1 MAEKHAYQFAV
12 ALCALIMAGSWQ
24 SVLAAPDSAAALAA
38 EQPAP
43 GDDTQALSEIVVTA
57 RKRVET
63 LLDVPASLQVV
74 SGSTISEMQIK
85 TALDLSTLVPN
96 FTQSTDGPFALTF
109 LRGVG
114 SGPNPSFEQAVGT
127 FIDDIYVGRS
137 EETRTPYYDVQSIDV
152 LKGPQVVLYGNST
165 TAGAISIVTNTPSPV
180 YSADLDVAYEFRNE
194 ENTVQGDVNLPISD
208 KLRIR
213 IAGYDDDINR
223 GWITNYSQDFAPP
236 APYVVSHDP
245 LEHDRAARIQVEL
258 LPTEQLTIL
267 LKYERADT
275 KNIGG
280 TLQIVDNLLQLPFIP
295 KDNFS
300 LTRYLGNPPPFPY
313 DPQDVVKLT
322 SNTVE
327 STITYSLPTGT
338 LVSTT
343 GYNWYN
349 FFADQEGDMTPLP
362 IFEFGQL
369 YNYEQSSEELRYSA
383 SFGSKIDLIVG
394 GYYQHALLDLTG
406 RTDVNAAALGAPFPP
421 LSRFNYLDQN
431 ENDYAVFGDVTYHML
446 EKLKLEGGLR
456 YTETT
461 KNAAQGA
468 VATDFTTNTPNPA
481 LEAPVAALGG
491 ASVYNLIFGDPHN
504 FSGLSLKENHLQP
517 ELTLQY
523 DLDRN
528 AMLYAKAVR
537 GAKAGGFD
545 WIYAGELT
553 NGPKSVHFL
562 PEIATSE
569 EVGFR
574 DQLFDKK
581 LSLAITA
588 FHETVK
594 DAQVSVFDGSTNF
607 VVGNADTRSEG
618 IEANLMY
625 RPWQPVT
632 FEATGSY
639 DDSIYTRFDGA
650 ACTQAQ
656 TIAFIASPA
665 DPTCTQ
671 NLTGKITQF
680 NPKYSYD
687 LRVTHRVPVH
697 SYVVTSQ
704 LNWNFR
710 GPDNISDS
718 DDPLLLSKGV
728 GLLDMSIGIGPQ
740 DGRWQFSIFGKNL
753 TDKLWAT
760 DGTSVP
766 DVPGANF
773 TDTQRPLQVGIRF
786 HVSLGGKS

>member
-1 MAEKHAYQFAV
+1 MSKKHAYRFSV
-12 ALCALIMAGSWQ
+12 ALCAFIMAGSWQ
-24 SVLAAPDSAAALAA
+24 SALAAPDSATA
-38 EQPAP
+38 PATGQTIP
-43 GDDTQALSEIVVTA
+43 GDDTQGLSEIVVTA

-63 LLDVPASLQVV
+63 LLNVPASLQVV
-74 SGSTISEMQIK
+74 NGNTLSEMQVK
-85 TALDLSTLVPN
+85 TALDLSTFVPN

-137 EETRTPYYDVQSIDV
+137 EETRTPYYDLQTIDV

-165 TAGAISIVTNTPSPV
+165 TAGAISIITNTPSPF

-208 KLRIR
+208 RLRIR
-213 IAGYDDDINR
+213 IAGYDDDVNR
-223 GWITNYSQDFAPP
+223 GWITTYSQNLAPP
-236 APYVVSHDP
+236 APYVVSLDP
-245 LEHDRAARIQVEL
+245 LEHDKAGRIQVEL
-258 LPTEQLTIL
+258 LPTDQLTVL
-267 LKYERADT
+267 LKYERVET

-280 TLQIVDNLLQLPFIP
+280 TLQIVDNLLDLPFIP

-313 DPQDVVKLT
+313 DPHDVVELT

-327 STITYSLPTGT
+327 STITYSLPIGT

-394 GYYQHALLDLTG
+394 GYYQHSLLDLTG
-406 RTDVNAAALGAPFPP
+406 RTDVNAAALGEPLPA

-431 ENDYAVFGDVTYHML
+431 ENDYAGFGDVTYHIID
-446 EKLKLEGGLR
+446 KLKLEAGLR
-456 YTETT
+456 YTVTT

-468 VATDFTTNTPNPA
+468 LATEFATNTPSSA

-491 ASVYNLIFGDPHN
+491 ASVYSLIFGTPHN
-504 FSGLSLKENHLQP
+504 FSGLSLKEEHVQP
-517 ELTLQY
+517 DITLQY
-523 DLDRN
+523 DLN
-528 AMLYAKAVR
+528 LNTMIYAKAVR

-545 WIYAGELT
+545 WIYAGDLT
-553 NGPKSVHFL
+553 DGPASVHFL

-569 EVGFR
+569 EIGFR
-574 DQLFDKK
+574 EQLFDRK
-581 LSLAITA
+581 LNFAITA

-594 DAQVSVFDGSTNF
+594 NAQVSVFDGSTNF
-607 VVGNADTRSEG
+607 VVGNANTRSQGVETN
-618 IEANLMY
+618 IMY
-625 RPWQPVT
+625 RPWQALT
-632 FEATGSY
+632 FEAAGSY
-639 DDSIYTRFDGA
+639 DDSIYTKFDGA

-656 TIAFIASPA
+656 TIAFVATPTA
-665 DPTCTQ
+665 PTCTQ

-687 LRVTHRVPVH
+687 LRATYRVPVNA
-697 SYVVTSQ
+697 YVVTSQ
-704 LNWNFR
+704 LNWNLR

-718 DDPLLLSKGV
+718 DDPLLLSKSV
-728 GLLDMSIGIGPQ
+728 GLLDASVGIGPQ

-753 TDKLWAT
+753 TNKLWAT

-786 HVSLGGKS
+786 HVSLGGKP